1 MDETDVLDSSRRARG
16 KYRGR
21 GRDAG
26 DIMFVTSSQ
35 ALDALQ
41 HLAPRAW
48 CKRLLLW
55 RIFEGTTAA
64 YFFGGSI
71 VERRRP
77 AGFLVDAQAENRDM
91 SIALV
96 EEQFGSEIADALRAV
111 GCPEKIEKISEVFS
125 LKGIETRREEWRDEP
140 RIVEIGAFV
149 FADEVNFESGI
160 LRMEEFSSGD
170 ANDVLFGEEHDF
182 RSEYDDGELDV
193 ELRGLS
199 FELHT
204 IEMLAPNAPPLV
216 PMSTKEL
223 HAPRPSH
230 RGGPGRSRKWD
241 WEGALARVVSIAN
254 TPDGLPE
261 GHGAQA
267 AIERMISEWFT
278 ATTSGQPPESEIR
291 KRAAQ
296 VMRAISEGRK

>member
-1 MDETDVLDSSRRARG
+1 
-16 KYRGR
+16 
-21 GRDAG
+21 
-26 DIMFVTSSQ
+26 MFVTASQ

-41 HLAPRAW
+41 HHGPRAW

-64 YFFGGSI
+64 YFFSGTI
-71 VERRRP
+71 IECRRP
-77 AGFLVDAQAENRDM
+77 ASFLVEAQAQSGEM
-91 SIALV
+91 SLALV
-96 EEQFGSEIADALRAV
+96 EEHFSAEVAEALRAV
-111 GCPEKIEKISEVFS
+111 GCPEKVEKIMEVFS
-125 LKGIETRREEWRDEP
+125 LGGIEVRREEWRDEP
-140 RIVEIGAFV
+140 RIIEIGPFV
-149 FADEVNFESGI
+149 FADEVDFESGI
-160 LRMEEFSSGD
+160 LRMEEFPSRNV
-170 ANDVLFGEEHDF
+170 NDVLFGEEHDF
-182 RSEYDDGELDV
+182 WSEYDDGELDV
-193 ELRGLS
+193 ELGGLS
-199 FELHT
+199 FELPA

-216 PMSTKEL
+216 PISTKEV
-223 HAPRPSH
+223 HAPRPT
-230 RGGPGRSRKWD
+230 RGGPGRNRKWD

-296 VMRAISEGRK
+296 VMRAICEGRK